1 MGQVSELNTSLVG
14 VFYGFRYIEVIS
26 SHSIIDVSLAFIF
39 DNTPEKFPTE
49 KETHFLGYT
58 NPSGVYVRVS
68 SQSHIWKRKSNS
80 AQQIIYYAVSGWV

>member
-26 SHSIIDVSLAFIF
+26 FHSIIALAFIF

-49 KETHFLGYT
+49 KETWDILILVVCTFGCPVNCT
-58 NPSGVYVRVS
+58 FESANPALLKKLFMWF
-68 SQSHIWKRKSNS
+68 Q
-80 AQQIIYYAVSGWV
+80 